1 MSPGGVD
8 GRGRRFAARDFHR
21 PGALSEPDRADLRRV
36 ARHRTRLHGHGRRSS
51 QHPQDSGRSGAE
63 GDHDRRAVRRDV
75 RSADRDD
82 AARPQRRSAGEIP
95 LGKPGEPRLCAR
107 KGRTRPR
114 REGQRDLWQP
124 RHRVGHSQN
133 VRRGDEGS
141 EGLHAGHR
149 NPTSSGRATNTR
161 PPVRDSSSTP
171 TPTKASSRSR
181 KRRW

>member
-8 GRGRRFAARDFHR
+8 GRGRRFAARDLHR

-141 EGLHAGHR
+141 EGLHAGR
-149 NPTSSGRATNTR
+149 TETRLPTNFRR
-161 PPVRDSSSTP
+161 PARDFSSTP